1 MHAGREGG
9 AAWAD
14 HSVAKTVLAV
24 GTMET
29 VLLLLRLEAGALG
42 PTLGLH
48 VVFFL
53 ICPNRGCTVVA

>member
-14 HSVAKTVLAV
+14 HSVAK
-24 GTMET
+24 T